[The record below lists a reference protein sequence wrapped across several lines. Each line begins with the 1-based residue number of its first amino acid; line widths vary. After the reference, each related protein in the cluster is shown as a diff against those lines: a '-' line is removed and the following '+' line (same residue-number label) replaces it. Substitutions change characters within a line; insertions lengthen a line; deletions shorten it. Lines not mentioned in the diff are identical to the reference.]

1 MIKAMDAPDFKN
13 ALTALDDF
21 LDTDPAAEG
30 NVENVTPVGELART
44 VIYKRF
50 RKIIRKGGRITADTP
65 DEELHDLRIDCK
77 KLRYLLEFFVSLF
90 PANEMKRLIKQLKGL
105 QENLGDFND
114 LSVQQEFL
122 GDYLAGI
129 TPRTPQSIMLSA
141 ATGGLISRLA
151 ADHQRVRS
159 EFLGVFKVFSAGE
172 NKARF
177 KTLFN

>member
-1 MIKAMDAPDFKN
+1 
-13 ALTALDDF
+13 
-21 LDTDPAAEG
+21 
-30 NVENVTPVGELART
+30 V
-44 VIYKRF
+44 
-50 RKIIRKGGRITADTP
+50 
-65 DEELHDLRIDCK
+65 LHDLRIDCK

-90 PANEMKRLIKQLKGL
+90 PAEEMKQLIKQLKGL

-129 TPRTPQSIMLSA
+129 TPRTPQSVMLAA

-159 EFLGVFKVFSAGE
+159 EFLGVFKVFGSKE
-172 NKARF
+172 NRARF
-177 KTLFN
+177 ETLFN